1 MDACPV
7 HISQAIV
14 RTAHRLGYHYHLI
27 AASTTK
33 WLQPLDVAV
42 FGPLKHRLRAL
53 FAQRQLE
60 LRRAELTAA
69 EMWPLLA
76 RACEEVLRARGWS
89 DAFRRCGLLGG
100 CLRSARFQRA
110 SAVAAPPV
118 VPTELPTLP
127 QLQTLYPRNEYIP
140 VDALF
145 APLHREPVERVARLS
160 PAVARPSPSAASA
173 GPSNPEGPWLG
184 RLRSSSRASL
194 ESSQPESASPEHPPS
209 RLLTPARARSR
220 LSPVAV
226 SLPLPWPARAA
237 PPQPAVRPRPSE

>member
-1 MDACPV
+1 VLGSLARRGSGSAAARPRPRTLDCAPGDAVSCGRGAAK
-7 HISQAIV
+7 SRCV
-14 RTAHRLGYHYHLI
+14 RYRWPCLRGFRSLACVSRRVARDRVRLGGM
-27 AASTTK
+27 AS
-33 WLQPLDVAV
+33 
-42 FGPLKHRLRAL
+42 
-53 FAQRQLE
+53 
-60 LRRAELTAA
+60 AA
-69 EMWPLLA
+69 EW
-76 RACEEVLRARGWS
+76 

-100 CLRSARFQRA
+100 CLCSARFQRA